1 MEKMPLHSEY
11 ELSEPRGSDGGL
23 WDRFYRSQN
32 IMIPIELDQN
42 NQIFGFFALNT
53 QELPIGGQK
62 NLNEITGTPF
72 KVELAGLTVYVGPI
86 LPVMQEKYVK
96 ALVALADSIDRC
108 DQTAHSCTTAKWA
121 QLMSER
127 MGFGPD
133 EIQMITL
140 AARLHDIGKA
150 VVSRDMLTKPGP
162 LNEPEWEVM
171 RRHPAYG
178 AALMEPSQTLKEI
191 RPLVRSHHE
200 HFDGRGYPDGLAGED
215 IPLGARILSVA
226 DAFSTMTTGRAY
238 RAPIP
243 VYGALNE
250 MIFCRGTQFDP
261 EMVDILVEIVGEDT
275 RKRKNIQ

>member
-1 MEKMPLHSEY
+1 
-11 ELSEPRGSDGGL
+11 
-23 WDRFYRSQN
+23 
-32 IMIPIELDQN
+32 
-42 NQIFGFFALNT
+42 
-53 QELPIGGQK
+53 
-62 NLNEITGTPF
+62 
-72 KVELAGLTVYVGPI
+72 
-86 LPVMQEKYVK
+86 MQEKYVK

-108 DQTAHSCTTAKWA
+108 DQTAHSHITAKWA

-133 EIQMITL
+133 EIQTITL

-200 HFDGRGYPDGLAGED
+200 HFDGRGYPDGLAGEA

-261 EMVDILVEIVGEDT
+261 DLVDILVEIVGEDT
-275 RKRKNIQ
+275 RKRKSIQ